1 MNFLQSNFSLQW
13 FVVSCL
19 LSVRHWRHTKK
30 YYNKIFKKKDE
41 TSLPEASLLPILVWE
56 EKEFILARHEVK
68 SVDEI

>member
-1 MNFLQSNFSLQW
+1 MICGQLFTLSTSLTTHKEVLQQN
-13 FVVSCL
+13 
-19 LSVRHWRHTKK
+19 
-30 YYNKIFKKKDE
+30 IKKKDE